1 MRHTHYFVKKR
12 FYVKNFIKFY
22 RNKPQKQS
30 NLLKNMRDTHISM
43 RHTHFFKIRQVNI
56 KNIYSIY
63 EHENKTR
70 F

>member
-1 MRHTHYFVKKR
+1 MHNTHNFVKKT
-12 FYVKNFIKFY
+12 FFIIKLLKFY
-22 RNKPQKQS
+22 RNKPQKQA

-43 RHTHFFKIRQVNI
+43 RRTHFFKIRQVNI

-63 EHENKTR
+63 EHESKTR